1 MNRMFQWIGAVVVAA
16 LSVAP
21 AEAQTDFP
29 VTIAHAYGETTID
42 AAPERIVTWGWSSQ
56 EAAIALGTV
65 PVGMPTARSDGFD
78 GDIPPWTVEAI
89 AALGAQTPAI
99 LDASVS
105 PPVEQIAS
113 LRPDLILATYSGIT
127 EAEYAQLSRI
137 APTIAFPEG
146 PWQASWQQVIE
157 ITGEAL
163 GKPEAAQTMVAEL
176 ESFIAEEG
184 AKRPELAGT
193 SFVTLLDYNDA
204 LAIHSADDARVKML
218 IGAGMTT
225 PPKPDSAGESA
236 AFWYPMS
243 YELFDQ
249 IPADVIIAFFS
260 TRAASAE
267 FLEKPFVSLGPW
279 KDEGALLVM
288 DDRLLNMAIIPG
300 NALSLRWGLPRYLD
314 RIAEAARAA
323 KR

>member
-1 MNRMFQWIGAVVVAA
+1 MILRFFAAVLALVMAFPAA
-16 LSVAP
+16 
-21 AEAQTDFP
+21 AQSFP
-29 VTIAHAYGETTID
+29 VTISHAYGETTIPS
-42 AAPERIVTWGWSSQ
+42 APQRIVVWGWSSG

-65 PVGMPTARSDGFD
+65 PVGMPTARSEGFD
-78 GDIPPWTVEAI
+78 GDLPPWVLDAV
-89 AALGAQTPAI
+89 AALGAQTPQL
-99 LDASVS
+99 LDDSAN
-105 PPVEQIAS
+105 PPIEQIAS
-113 LRPDLILATYSGIT
+113 LRPDLILAIYSGIT
-127 EAEYAQLSRI
+127 EAEYAQLSSI
-137 APTIAFPEG
+137 APTVAFPEG

-163 GKPEAAQTMVAEL
+163 GKTEAAQTMVADL
-176 ESFIAEEG
+176 EQFIADEG
-184 AKRPELAGT
+184 MSRPELAGT

-225 PPKPDSAGESA
+225 PDKPEGAGDSA

-260 TRAASAE
+260 TQSASAA
-267 FLEKPFVSLGPW
+267 FLDKPFVSLGPW
-279 KDEGALLVM
+279 KDQGSLLVM

-300 NALSLRWGLPRYLD
+300 NALSLRWGLPTYLD
-314 RIAEAARAA
+314 RIAAAARAA
-323 KR
+323 QQ